1 MAASSA
7 EGIELSRFLS
17 DRALRIRA
25 LSTERWGEDCATE
38 IAGFSQPI
46 LDLQAKLEKAAR
58 YHEPVLI
65 TGESGVGKDLL
76 AQSVYLLGCPN
87 GRPYISVNCPQHQ
100 DANLTVSELFGHKK
114 GSFTGAIA
122 DRKGAFEEADGG
134 LIFLDEVSDL
144 HLTAQAML
152 LRTLQ
157 TGEFK
162 PLGATHPR
170 SADVRVVAATNQS
183 LNALVATKQFRYDL
197 LFRLWYFHLVVPPLR
212 ERGGDWHVILEYLL
226 LKLARRYG
234 IAKRMSTASLDLL
247 RGYQW
252 PGNIRQLISVATIGY
267 AMADGDVIEPN
278 DFAPELSKPQHP
290 GGDAPGYA
298 PAFAVG
304 SVHKAATQAPA
315 PSATGEIGVEL
326 YGHIAQ
332 SGGDFWALVY
342 QPFMERDLNRD
353 QVRSMIKAGLAQSG
367 GNYRRLVDALRLMPG
382 EYQRFMDFLRHH
394 NLKP

>member
-1 MAASSA
+1 MSSSNA
-7 EGIELSRFLS
+7 EGIEPSRFLS

-87 GRPYISVNCPQHQ
+87 ERPYISVNCPQHQ

-162 PLGATHPR
+162 PLGATYPR
-170 SADVRVVAATNQS
+170 SAAVRVVAATNQS

-212 ERGGDWHVILEYLL
+212 ERGDDWHVILDYCL

-234 IAKRMSTASLDLL
+234 IAKRMSAAALDLL

-290 GGDAPGYA
+290 GGDAPGQV
-298 PAFAVG
+298 PAVG
-304 SVHKAATQAPA
+304 SVHRAAIQAPA
-315 PSATGEIGVEL
+315 AGSTTETGSDLFDHVS
-326 YGHIAQ
+326 Q
-332 SGGDFWALVY
+332 NGGDFWEHVY

-353 QVRSMIKAGLAQSG
+353 QVRSMIKTGLAQSG